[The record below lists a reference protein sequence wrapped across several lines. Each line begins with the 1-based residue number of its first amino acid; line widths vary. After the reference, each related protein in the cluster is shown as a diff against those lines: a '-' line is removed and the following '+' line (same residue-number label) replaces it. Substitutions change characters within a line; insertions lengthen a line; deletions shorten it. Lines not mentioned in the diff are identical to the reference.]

1 LCFVFVFVEERRGG
15 ARSRATAG
23 RDLWRRSNADAW
35 CQKRQQANDW
45 VQPRP
50 TARRSRSSLAAMS
63 RIGKWTD
70 PLLGP
75 SPHLAGWPAEHRYE
89 LLVVEVD
96 RAPYRFA
103 PFERP
108 LRRLARL
115 REYIIMVGGGGVV
128 RRSRR
133 SARARGGRSTKET
146 REARDERRETRGER
160 RGTRDET
167 RRARE
172 ERRETRDK
180 RRDARD
186 ERRETRDERRE
197 TRDERREAR
206 KPSVEHF
213 LGTR

>member
-1 LCFVFVFVEERRGG
+1 
-15 ARSRATAG
+15 
-23 RDLWRRSNADAW
+23 
-35 CQKRQQANDW
+35 
-45 VQPRP
+45 
-50 TARRSRSSLAAMS
+50 MS

-115 REYIIMVGGGGVV
+115 REYIIMVGGDGVA
-128 RRSRR
+128 RRSRH

-146 REARDERRETRGER
+146 REARDERRETRGEK
-160 RGTRDET
+160 RGTRDER
-167 RRARE
+167 RRARD
-172 ERRETRDK
+172 ERRETK
-180 RRDARD
+180 G
-186 ERRETRDERRE
+186 ETRETRDERRE
-197 TRDERREAR
+197 TRDERRENPPWNISLGPDDIDAR
-206 KPSVEHF
+206 WHVSSIASHGAQSHMTYPPRTEP
-213 LGTR
+213 